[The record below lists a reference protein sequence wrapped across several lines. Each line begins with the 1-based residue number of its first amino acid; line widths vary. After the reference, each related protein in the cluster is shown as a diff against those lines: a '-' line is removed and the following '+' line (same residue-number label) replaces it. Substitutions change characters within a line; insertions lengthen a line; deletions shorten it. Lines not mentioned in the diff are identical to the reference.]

1 MDWITGIQRALDYA
15 EEHMAEEIVY
25 ETAAKQAYSSS
36 FHFQRIFAMLCGY
49 SFGDYIRMRR
59 LTLAAEDLQR
69 SKEKIA
75 DIAFRY
81 GYDSPESFTRAFTR
95 FHGVAPSAARR
106 GGSVKSFSRLSV
118 KLILSG
124 GNTMDYRIE
133 KKQAFQLVCKKKY
146 VNKPQGDTATADI
159 SAFWNE
165 CTNDGTMQKLCKYAR
180 FDNLNGVLGVC
191 FSKDMAD
198 SGFPYAIGAHY
209 NGAPVPDPGLTV
221 ESRWKSSGSPRK
233 RTRFSSAGAR
243 CPTRLKRRI
252 CKFARNFSRRAIT
265 NTAAASNSK
274 CTLRTTWTIPNIIAR
289 SGSP

>member
-191 FSKDMAD
+191 FSKDITARR
-198 SGFPYAIGAHY
+198 STA
-209 NGAPVPDPGLTV
+209 
-221 ESRWKSSGSPRK
+221 SRWKSSGSPRK

>member
-95 FHGVAPSAARR
+95 FHGSLRR
-106 GGSVKSFSRLSV
+106 LR
-118 KLILSG
+118 
-124 GNTMDYRIE
+124 
-133 KKQAFQLVCKKKY
+133 
-146 VNKPQGDTATADI
+146 
-159 SAFWNE
+159 
-165 CTNDGTMQKLCKYAR
+165 
-180 FDNLNGVLGVC
+180 
-191 FSKDMAD
+191 
-198 SGFPYAIGAHY
+198 
-209 NGAPVPDPGLTV
+209 
-221 ESRWKSSGSPRK
+221 
-233 RTRFSSAGAR
+233 
-243 CPTRLKRRI
+243 
-252 CKFARNFSRRAIT
+252 
-265 NTAAASNSK
+265 AAAEASN
-274 CTLRTTWTIPNIIAR
+274 PF
-289 SGSP
+289 PDFP

>member
-118 KLILSG
+118 KFILSG

-198 SGFPYAIGAHY
+198 SGFPYAIGAEY
-209 NGAPVPDPGLTV
+209 NGAPLDGEPLEIVGIPAQTYAVFECRGKMPDAFKKTYLQICSEFFPQSNYEYGSGV
-221 ESRWKSSGSPRK
+221 ELEVYPSDNVDDPEYYCEIW
-233 RTRFSSAGAR
+233 
-243 CPTRLKRRI
+243 
-252 CKFARNFSRRAIT
+252 
-265 NTAAASNSK
+265 
-274 CTLRTTWTIPNIIAR
+274 IAVNEKK
-289 SGSP
+289 